1 MRHLL
6 DIPDLDERAFAPEL
20 GRMRLYGKSS
30 APPTPDYVGAANAT
44 AAGNLDMARTQTAAN
59 RVNQIT
65 PYGSLTYSQDPNN
78 QDSWTQTETLSPQ
91 AQATLDK
98 QMALSDKYA
107 DVANIG
113 FDKTRSLL
121 ENPELDM
128 SGLPSRAINVGQTAQ
143 DAILSRLRPQ
153 LDSREEALRTR
164 LANQGIALGSEAY
177 GKEMTAAGQ
186 NRNDLEMQA
195 ALQGIN
201 LDQANRT
208 SAMQE
213 QAYMQDRPLNLINAL
228 RTGGQVQSPQFQQFT
243 QQALTQGPNTL
254 GATQAQYEGD
264 LANYNAEQASSPLNG
279 LLGLGGTIMGLGTGG
294 GATLGGGLLGGLFNR
309 NNHGRI

>member
-309 NNHGRI
+309 K

>member
-1 MRHLL
+1 M
-6 DIPDLDERAFAPEL
+6 
-20 GRMRLYGKSS
+20 GKSS

-44 AAGNLDMARTQTAAN
+44 AAGNLDMARLQTEAN

-78 QDSWTQTETLSPQ
+78 QDSWTQTQTLSPQ

-228 RTGGQVQSPQFQQFT
+228 RTGGQVQSPQFQQFA
-243 QQALTQGPNTL
+243 QQNLTQGPNVL

-309 NNHGRI
+309 K

>member
-1 MRHLL
+1 M
-6 DIPDLDERAFAPEL
+6 
-20 GRMRLYGKSS
+20 GKSS

-44 AAGNLDMARTQTAAN
+44 AAGNLDMARLQTEAN

-78 QDSWTQTETLSPQ
+78 QDSWTQTETLTPQ

-107 DVANIG
+107 DVANIV

-128 SGLPSRAINVGQTAQ
+128 SGLPARGINVGQTAQ

-164 LANQGIALGSEAY
+164 MANQGIALGSEAY

-213 QAYMQDRPLNLINAL
+213 QAYIQDRPLNLINAL
-228 RTGGQVQSPQFQQFT
+228 RTGGQVQSPQFQQFA
-243 QQALTQGPNTL
+243 QQALTAGPNTL

-279 LLGLGGTIMGLGTGG
+279 LLGLGGTIMGLGTGN

-309 NNHGRI
+309 K

>member
-1 MRHLL
+1 M
-6 DIPDLDERAFAPEL
+6 
-20 GRMRLYGKSS
+20 GKSS

-228 RTGGQVQSPQFQQFT
+228 RTGGQVQSPQFQQFA
-243 QQALTQGPNTL
+243 QQNLTQGPNVL

-309 NNHGRI
+309 K

>member
-1 MRHLL
+1 M
-6 DIPDLDERAFAPEL
+6 
-20 GRMRLYGKSS
+20 GKSS

-201 LDQANRT
+201 LDQANR
-208 SAMQE
+208 SAALQE

-228 RTGGQVQSPQFQQFT
+228 RTGAQVQSPQFQQFA
-243 QQALTQGPNTL
+243 QQNLTQGPNVL

-279 LLGLGGTIMGLGTGG
+279 LLGLGGTVLGLGTGG
-294 GATLGGGLLGGLFNR
+294 GSTLGGRALSGLFGR
-309 NNHGRI
+309 NHGRI

>member
-1 MRHLL
+1 M
-6 DIPDLDERAFAPEL
+6 
-20 GRMRLYGKSS
+20 GKSS

-201 LDQANRT
+201 LDQANR
-208 SAMQE
+208 SAALQE

-228 RTGGQVQSPQFQQFT
+228 RTGGQVQSPQFQQFA
-243 QQALTQGPNTL
+243 QQNLTQGPNVL

-279 LLGLGGTIMGLGTGG
+279 LLGLGGTVLGLGTGG
-294 GATLGGGLLGGLFNR
+294 GSTLGGRALSGLF
-309 NNHGRI
+309 GL

>member
-1 MRHLL
+1 M
-6 DIPDLDERAFAPEL
+6 
-20 GRMRLYGKSS
+20 GKSS

-228 RTGGQVQSPQFQQFT
+228 RTGGQVQSPQFQQFA
-243 QQALTQGPNTL
+243 QQALTQGPNVL

-279 LLGLGGTIMGLGTGG
+279 LLGLGGTIMGLGTGN

-309 NNHGRI
+309 K

>member
-243 QQALTQGPNTL
+243 QQALTQGPNVL

-279 LLGLGGTIMGLGTGG
+279 LLGLGGTVLGLGTGN

-309 NNHGRI
+309 K

>member
-228 RTGGQVQSPQFQQFT
+228 RTGGQVQSPQFQQFA

-279 LLGLGGTIMGLGTGG
+279 LLGLGGTVLGLGTGN

-309 NNHGRI
+309 K

>member
-1 MRHLL
+1 M
-6 DIPDLDERAFAPEL
+6 
-20 GRMRLYGKSS
+20 GKSS

-44 AAGNLDMARTQTAAN
+44 AAGNLDMARLQTEAN

-98 QMALSDKYA
+98 QMQLSDKYA

-128 SGLPSRAINVGQTAQ
+128 SGLPARGINVGQTAQ

-213 QAYMQDRPLNLINAL
+213 QAYIQDRPLNLINAL
-228 RTGGQVQSPQFQQFT
+228 RTGGQVQSPQFQQFA
-243 QQALTQGPNTL
+243 QQALTAGPNTL

-279 LLGLGGTIMGLGTGG
+279 LLGLGGTIMGLGTGN

-309 NNHGRI
+309 K

>member
-44 AAGNLDMARTQTAAN
+44 AAGNLDMARLQTEAN

-228 RTGGQVQSPQFQQFT
+228 RTGGQVQSPQFQQFA
-243 QQALTQGPNTL
+243 QQNLTQGPNVL

-309 NNHGRI
+309 K

>member
-1 MRHLL
+1 M
-6 DIPDLDERAFAPEL
+6 
-20 GRMRLYGKSS
+20 GKSS

-44 AAGNLDMARTQTAAN
+44 AAGNLDMARLQTEAN

-78 QDSWTQTETLSPQ
+78 QDSWTQTQTLSPQ

-98 QMALSDKYA
+98 QMQLSDKYA

-201 LDQANRT
+201 LDQANR
-208 SAMQE
+208 SAALQE

-228 RTGGQVQSPQFQQFT
+228 RTGGQVQSPQFQQFA

-309 NNHGRI
+309 K

>member
-1 MRHLL
+1 M
-6 DIPDLDERAFAPEL
+6 
-20 GRMRLYGKSS
+20 GKSS

-44 AAGNLDMARTQTAAN
+44 AAGNLDMARLQTEAN

-78 QDSWTQTETLSPQ
+78 QDSWTQTETLTPQ

-128 SGLPSRAINVGQTAQ
+128 SGLPARGINVGQTAQ

-164 LANQGIALGSEAY
+164 MANQGIALGSEAY

-213 QAYMQDRPLNLINAL
+213 QAYIQDRPLNLINAL
-228 RTGGQVQSPQFQQFT
+228 RTGGQVQSPQFQQFA
-243 QQALTQGPNTL
+243 QQALTAGPNTL

-279 LLGLGGTIMGLGTGG
+279 LLGLGGTIMGLGTGN

-309 NNHGRI
+309 K

>member
-44 AAGNLDMARTQTAAN
+44 AAGNLDMARLQTEAN

-128 SGLPSRAINVGQTAQ
+128 SGLPARGINVGQTAQ

-164 LANQGIALGSEAY
+164 MANQGIALGSEAY

-213 QAYMQDRPLNLINAL
+213 QAYIQDRPLNLINAL
-228 RTGGQVQSPQFQQFT
+228 RTGGQVQSPQFQQFA
-243 QQALTQGPNTL
+243 QQALTAGPNTL

-279 LLGLGGTIMGLGTGG
+279 LLGLGGTIMGLGTGN

-309 NNHGRI
+309 K

>member
-1 MRHLL
+1 
-6 DIPDLDERAFAPEL
+6 
-20 GRMRLYGKSS
+20 
-30 APPTPDYVGAANAT
+30 
-44 AAGNLDMARTQTAAN
+44 MARLQTEAN

-121 ENPELDM
+121 ENPELDT
-128 SGLPSRAINVGQTAQ
+128 SGLPARGINVGQTAQ

-164 LANQGIALGSEAY
+164 MANQGIALGSEAY

-201 LDQANRT
+201 LDQANR
-208 SAMQE
+208 SAALQE

-228 RTGGQVQSPQFQQFT
+228 RTGAQVQSPQFQQFAR
-243 QQALTQGPNTL
+243 QALTAGPNTL

-309 NNHGRI
+309 K

>member
-1 MRHLL
+1 M
-6 DIPDLDERAFAPEL
+6 
-20 GRMRLYGKSS
+20 GKSS

-201 LDQANRT
+201 LDQANR
-208 SAMQE
+208 SAALQE

-228 RTGGQVQSPQFQQFT
+228 RTGGQVQSPQFQQFA
-243 QQALTQGPNTL
+243 QQALTQGPNVL

-279 LLGLGGTIMGLGTGG
+279 LLGLGGTIMGLGTGN

-309 NNHGRI
+309 K

>member
-1 MRHLL
+1 M
-6 DIPDLDERAFAPEL
+6 
-20 GRMRLYGKSS
+20 GKSS

-44 AAGNLDMARTQTAAN
+44 AAGNLDMARLQTAAN

-128 SGLPSRAINVGQTAQ
+128 SGLPARGINVGQTAQ

-164 LANQGIALGSEAY
+164 MANQGIALGSEAY

-213 QAYMQDRPLNLINAL
+213 QAYIQDRPLNLINAL
-228 RTGGQVQSPQFQQFT
+228 RTGGQVQSPQFQQFA
-243 QQALTQGPNTL
+243 QQALTAGPNTL

-279 LLGLGGTIMGLGTGG
+279 LLGLGGTIMGLGTGN

-309 NNHGRI
+309 K

>member
-1 MRHLL
+1 M
-6 DIPDLDERAFAPEL
+6 
-20 GRMRLYGKSS
+20 GKSS

-44 AAGNLDMARTQTAAN
+44 AAGNLDMARLQTEAN

-78 QDSWTQTETLSPQ
+78 QDSWTQTETLTPQ

-243 QQALTQGPNTL
+243 QQALTQGPNVL

-279 LLGLGGTIMGLGTGG
+279 LLGLGGTVLGLGTGN

-309 NNHGRI
+309 K